1 MKRML
6 VFCLCGVG
14 FLLRGDPLAEECHK
28 RNIQLAITRFS
39 SIFTND
45 IMSTGYDF
53 SAILN
58 EIKDLKSEKVR
69 MGLLSNLADQL
80 ILRQEDI
87 WKHNDASWFQRRRT
101 YLMAKAMCSL
111 GGGNIMFKWLK
122 YTELLRSMKTEL
134 KLYANINNPDAY
146 RERWIALAKEDLL
159 QRIKEAGTNRN
170 IIISGPVPISGEER
184 EIRAKWAYKCS
195 LKQQIEDYEKRF
207 FDGLKLKCD
216 YDRMSP
222 EDRVK
227 LMRMIKQGLG
237 RYPKW
242 YKKEMDEAAAGRKAV
257 K

>member
-1 MKRML
+1 MKKML
-6 VFCLCGVG
+6 VFCLCGIG
-14 FLLRGDPLAEECHK
+14 FVLEGADLEGVHRK
-28 RNIQLAITRFS
+28 NIETAIVRFS
-39 SIFTND
+39 STLTND
-45 IMSTGYDF
+45 IRSMNHDF
-53 SAILN
+53 SAISA
-58 EIKDLKSEKVR
+58 EIKDIKDKDLYTN
-69 MGLLSNLADQL
+69 LLSKLTARLCIVYD
-80 ILRQEDI
+80 DI
-87 WKHNDASWFQRRRT
+87 WKHENSGRFQWKKI
-101 YLMAKAMCSL
+101 YLMEKSTLSL
-111 GGGNIMFKWLK
+111 DDRYIIFKWLK

-242 YKKEMDEAAAGRKAV
+242 YKKEMDEAAAGRNAGK
-257 K
+257 